1 MPVTAEQL
9 RVPRTATRRALS
21 KVPEV
26 TVYFW
31 ITKVLTTGMG
41 EAASDYLAH
50 TLGNIPAVGL
60 GGLLFAASLALQ
72 FRVREYV
79 AWIYWTAVVM
89 VSVFGT
95 MCADGVHVQLGVPYA
110 VSTPFFLVVLA
121 AIFTVW
127 YLSEG
132 TLSIHSIHTPRRE
145 LFYWATVV
153 TTFALGTAAGD
164 LTAMPMGLGYLSS
177 GVMFAVVI
185 AVPALAHWK
194 LGLGAIPAF
203 WFAYIITRPLGASF
217 ADWMAVSHAR
227 GGLDIG
233 LGPVT
238 LLWTLAIVAFVGYLS
253 LTRTD
258 VARPEIPVR

>member
-1 MPVTAEQL
+1 
-9 RVPRTATRRALS
+9 
-21 KVPEV
+21 
-26 TVYFW
+26 
-31 ITKVLTTGMG
+31 
-41 EAASDYLAH
+41 
-50 TLGNIPAVGL
+50 
-60 GGLLFAASLALQ
+60 
-72 FRVREYV
+72 
-79 AWIYWTAVVM
+79 
-89 VSVFGT
+89 
-95 MCADGVHVQLGVPYA
+95 
-110 VSTPFFLVVLA
+110 
-121 AIFTVW
+121 
-127 YLSEG
+127 
-132 TLSIHSIHTPRRE
+132 
-145 LFYWATVV
+145 
-153 TTFALGTAAGD
+153 
-164 LTAMPMGLGYLSS
+164 MPMGLGYLSS